1 MPSFQFTNEDVPQF
15 ELLKSGN
22 YGFEVVGADV
32 GISNSGKTNGC
43 ETLSLKVKFFSDKE
57 FKKPLAQW
65 TERLT
70 FPQLTGTDEKT
81 VNLNKFLN
89 GVCNMFVKC
98 TNMKA
103 APGQDITLDPSS
115 VIGLRGVCNV
125 TQVKNERSGEMQNR
139 VKTWLTDKEKFPRNE
154 PSKIDSEDANW

>member
-1 MPSFQFTNEDVPQF
+1 MPSFQYTGDDVPQF

-22 YGFEVVGADV
+22 YGFEVIGADK

-43 ETLSLKVKFFSDKE
+43 ETLSIKVKFFTDNE
-57 FKKPLAQW
+57 FKKPVAQW

-70 FPQLTGTDEKT
+70 FPQLSGRDPKT
-81 VNLNKFLN
+81 MDLNKFLN

-103 APGQDITLDPSS
+103 EVGEEITLEPET
-115 VIGLRGVCNV
+115 VIGLRGVAHV

-139 VKTWLTDKEKFPRNE
+139 VKTWLTDKEKFERNA
-154 PSKIDSEDANW
+154 PSTIDEADTAW